1 MNITKTQSDDLNA
14 VIKIQLGKEDYA
26 ERVEK
31 VLKDYQ
37 KKVVIDGFRKGK
49 TPMGIVKK
57 MYGKAVLVEEINK
70 VIGEALTNY
79 IQDNHLQLLGEPLPN
94 ETEQKELDL
103 EKEEFEFDYD
113 IALAPEV
120 NVKMSKREKIPYYVI
135 GVDDEMIDKQIE
147 GICKNSGELK
157 PVEEI
162 EGSEYLNGELIELNE
177 DGSVKEGGIR
187 NEEASLSVLHIKDEA
202 SLNAFKGAKKGQ
214 EVKFNAAKS
223 FPNKTDF
230 ANMLGTSKEEAE
242 KAGENFCFII
252 HEIKRYIDAEVNQEL
267 FEKVYGKDTTV
278 KTVEE
283 FREKVKGDI
292 ANQLKGHSEYR
303 FTVDAREKML
313 KKNEE
318 VVLPEAFLKRW
329 IVAVN
334 KGMKPEDVEKD
345 FEGYRDEFKWQL
357 IKTAILKEFDLKVET
372 EDMKAVGREVAAAQL
387 QQYGLYG
394 LNEEQLNGF
403 AAKLLEDQKQREHL
417 YERAVDNKVFGAI
430 KENVKLEEQEISMAD
445 FEKLFQK

>member
-147 GICKNSGELK
+147 SICKNSGEL
-157 PVEEI
+157 
-162 EGSEYLNGELIELNE
+162 
-177 DGSVKEGGIR
+177 
-187 NEEASLSVLHIKDEA
+187 
-202 SLNAFKGAKKGQ
+202 
-214 EVKFNAAKS
+214 
-223 FPNKTDF
+223 
-230 ANMLGTSKEEAE
+230 
-242 KAGENFCFII
+242 
-252 HEIKRYIDAEVNQEL
+252 
-267 FEKVYGKDTTV
+267 
-278 KTVEE
+278 
-283 FREKVKGDI
+283 
-292 ANQLKGHSEYR
+292 
-303 FTVDAREKML
+303 
-313 KKNEE
+313 
-318 VVLPEAFLKRW
+318 
-329 IVAVN
+329 
-334 KGMKPEDVEKD
+334 
-345 FEGYRDEFKWQL
+345 
-357 IKTAILKEFDLKVET
+357 
-372 EDMKAVGREVAAAQL
+372 
-387 QQYGLYG
+387 
-394 LNEEQLNGF
+394 
-403 AAKLLEDQKQREHL
+403 
-417 YERAVDNKVFGAI
+417 
-430 KENVKLEEQEISMAD
+430 
-445 FEKLFQK
+445 